1 MTYPGSEQV
10 SYTYNGQ
17 MMLQGMEGTN
27 IYIQSTTY
35 DAAGRMTERVL
46 GNGMTKAYSYYPWSQ
61 QGGRLQN
68 LTTGSMQNMS
78 YTYDEAGNET
88 TITDTLAGPQTQEFS
103 YNAADMVI
111 QASAAGG
118 TYGLYSENYSYSSG
132 NLYNKGGVTNTYGD
146 PDHPHAVT
154 ERSNGN
160 TYVYDDNGNQ
170 TRREIGNDT
179 YDLKYDA
186 ENRLVEV
193 KKNSTVIA
201 TFVYDGD
208 GKQVKGTMNGAT
220 TYYVGAYYQK
230 QGTLVTKYYYAGV
243 ERIAMRQGGVLY
255 YIFGDHLGS
264 TAVVKN
270 TQGGKSELRYTAWGT
285 TRYEYGST
293 PTDRR
298 YTGQREEAS
307 LGLYF
312 YNARWYDPALGRF
325 IQADTI
331 VPGAGNPQAWDRYAY
346 ANNNPVKYSDPSGHS
361 VDCGIGEQNCRAG
374 IYNSTSLFEI
384 TGPISSGA
392 VYAGVSF
399 PDGIGKS
406 FESTAE
412 ENYNPYYPQAENMKR
427 YSDMTSSEK
436 STFIGSWL
444 SVFVDMAPSF
454 LPKNI
459 TQSPSNVFAVVN
471 WQYYD
476 NEFTIPQIR
485 IVNNSYGFVRIK
497 WTSFEDSSGS
507 EKIFIGPK
515 EAVGHEGNAPGIL
528 LFDISPQQ
536 FYSRNDIVKV
546 TIALKFS
553 ALAYPQAVSM
563 LIPGHGLTAGLTPVF
578 PWYE

>member
-78 YTYDEAGNET
+78 YTYDEAGNVT

-111 QASAAGG
+111 QASATGG

-146 PDHPHAVT
+146 EDHPHAVT
-154 ERSNGN
+154 ARSNGN
-160 TYVYDDNGNQ
+160 TYVYDYNGNQ
-170 TRREIGNDT
+170 TQRDIGNDT

-186 ENRLVEV
+186 ESRLVEV

-201 TFVYDGD
+201 TFTYDGD
-208 GKQVKGTMNGAT
+208 GKQVKSTINGVT

-230 QGTLVTKYYYAGV
+230 EGTVVTKYYYAGA
-243 ERIAMRQGGVLY
+243 ERVAMRQGGVLY

-270 TQGGKSELRYTAWGT
+270 TQGGKTELRYTAWGT
-285 TRYEYGST
+285 TRYEYGTT

-307 LGLYF
+307 FGLYF

-346 ANNNPVKYSDPSGHS
+346 TSNNPVKYIDPSGHKVCDEVDVYGNCIGWSANFVLSKYGISAQGNNREQQWVIAIAATYSGEKFSQFIPGSS
-361 VDCGIGEQNCRAG
+361 VNAFRKAHGAISIEVVGGIIKDGNCETTG
-374 IYNSTSLFEI
+374 STIICINSPTLTNILHEF
-384 TGPISSGA
+384 GH
-392 VYAGVSF
+392 VF
-399 PDGIGKS
+399 D
-406 FESTAE
+406 
-412 ENYNPYYPQAENMKR
+412 NH
-427 YSDMTSSEK
+427 YSDLTGKLASDNIPMEWNRSEEGYK
-436 STFIGSWL
+436 CPDRPCMEHSDYKFQYLDHPLLEEFGDMYLNWVLDTTNINPAKMGFSTDVMGNARRNWMNSWMETFIL
-444 SVFVDMAPSF
+444 RMM
-454 LPKNI
+454 
-459 TQSPSNVFAVVN
+459 
-471 WQYYD
+471 
-476 NEFTIPQIR
+476 
-485 IVNNSYGFVRIK
+485 
-497 WTSFEDSSGS
+497 
-507 EKIFIGPK
+507 
-515 EAVGHEGNAPGIL
+515 
-528 LFDISPQQ
+528 
-536 FYSRNDIVKV
+536 
-546 TIALKFS
+546 LK
-553 ALAYPQAVSM
+553 
-563 LIPGHGLTAGLTPVF
+563 
-578 PWYE
+578 